1 MKGTIKK
8 SLSILYF
15 FNDIIFMLKSSIESI
30 YILEP
35 SGMPREVDGGEK
47 LKIQWFRGF
56 HLIVTRV
63 PLGDHLT
70 SPLLA

>member
-1 MKGTIKK
+1 
-8 SLSILYF
+8 
-15 FNDIIFMLKSSIESI
+15 MLKCSIESI